1 MSSESPRIAIVVLN
15 HNGKQHLGPFFES
28 LSALDYPAD
37 RWRCILV
44 DNGSSDGSVEYARGC
59 DHASLIENQ
68 DNLGFSVA
76 SNQGARAADE
86 AQVVCFLNN
95 DMRVEPAFLRELVAP
110 IVAGDAVA
118 TTAKMLSWDG
128 SEINSAGGGM
138 NFHGIGIQ
146 KGFRDR
152 PAAEHD
158 LPAASLFACGA
169 AMAIDREVFEGVGGF
184 DEDFFAYYEDVDL
197 GWRLWVMGHEVRY
210 VPRAVC
216 YHQHSSTSRAL
227 PRESIRLLQVRNP
240 VLACFKN
247 YDDANLQRVLPA
259 ALSLALRRMHLV
271 SGVEDERVF
280 RIEDAKVRHTN
291 AFAKLKE
298 RLRSA
303 MAQTVP
309 VRREAV
315 ADLIGLNDLFG
326 NWNHWVARRQAV
338 QSKRQRSD
346 DEIAVLFDDPLWCIE
361 QEPSYRELHD
371 GVVDMFDLR
380 KLFPDSK
387 S

>member
-1 MSSESPRIAIVVLN
+1 M
-15 HNGKQHLGPFFES
+15 
-28 LSALDYPAD
+28 
-37 RWRCILV
+37 
-44 DNGSSDGSVEYARGC
+44 
-59 DHASLIENQ
+59 
-68 DNLGFSVA
+68 
-76 SNQGARAADE
+76 
-86 AQVVCFLNN
+86 
-95 DMRVEPAFLRELVAP
+95 
-110 IVAGDAVA
+110 
-118 TTAKMLSWDG
+118 
-128 SEINSAGGGM
+128 
-138 NFHGIGIQ
+138 
-146 KGFRDR
+146 
-152 PAAEHD
+152 
-158 LPAASLFACGA
+158 
-169 AMAIDREVFEGVGGF
+169 
-184 DEDFFAYYEDVDL
+184 
-197 GWRLWVMGHEVRY
+197 
-210 VPRAVC
+210 PRAVC
-216 YHQHSSTSRAL
+216 YHHHSSTSRAF

-247 YDDANLQRVLPA
+247 YDDTNLQRVLPA

-280 RIEDAKVRHTN
+280 RIEDAKGRRTN

-380 KLFPDSK
+380 KLFLDSK